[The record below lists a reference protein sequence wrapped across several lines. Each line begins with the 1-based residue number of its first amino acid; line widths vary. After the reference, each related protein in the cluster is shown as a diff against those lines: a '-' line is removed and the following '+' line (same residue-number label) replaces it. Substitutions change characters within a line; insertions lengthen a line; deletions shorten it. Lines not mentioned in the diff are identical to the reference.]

1 MKYPK
6 SKDVELKIK
15 VILFTDKLNLSK
27 LRDDIYEWAAEQ
39 EVNIFWITTFS
50 NSQKNEQ
57 GAWVYFRDAI
67 DAMAFKLAWC

>member
-39 EVNIFWITTFS
+39 EVNIFGLPL
-50 NSQKNEQ
+50 SQIVKKMSKARGYISEMQLMQWLLN
-57 GAWVYFRDAI
+57 
-67 DAMAFKLAWC
+67 